1 MKGISV
7 KQIIKLFTDFANE
20 TVEGLPNDKVG
31 MITFFI
37 DPNYPDF
44 ETRDDLIP
52 LDIEENA
59 DWGDYKV
66 LDYFP
71 FKNEEPNPDIN
82 YEAYDIDTDD
92 VMPYD
97 DPRKIASLEKGAISV
112 FVACTDKELVPG
124 NEDIAMGDI
133 FPLFTRDEGCM
144 SNVISVDA
152 EGRYE
157 FIRPRP
163 GVFNQKVLGLKLYNI
178 ITEEGE
184 LPSILYILSDETVE
198 GDYSDMD
205 MSTAIY
211 LIQRDIQKGFS

>member
-1 MKGISV
+1 MKDISV

-66 LDYFP
+66 LAYFP
-71 FKNEEPNPDIN
+71 FKNEELNPDIN

-124 NEDIAMGDI
+124 DDDIAMGDI

-157 FIRPRP
+157 FISPRP